1 MGFLAGRDRR
11 AEKSEGSRPTE
22 VISRCALAQFAVPVD
37 LDACPVLSWKKHC
50 YIKDLSSA
58 VARKA
63 LLGEAMQ
70 QASAYGRVNLF

>member
-1 MGFLAGRDRR
+1 
-11 AEKSEGSRPTE
+11 
-22 VISRCALAQFAVPVD
+22 LAQFAVPVD